1 MNALDSFLWRLNI
14 EHDDKDKP
22 ALAQQYEKLASKFN
36 ELYLAGKERSRE
48 AMALALEKANEK
60 MTAMGAFSVER
71 GEKLKHYLTRDLDQT
86 LADARHRGEGA
97 KERLNPGRLG
107 VGALSSRVAALDATG
122 NALHSRLVLSA
133 PARCS
138 IKAIDFLAWSC
149 HRAVSRSLQNRNH
162 RMHRRTRMTGS

>member
-86 LADARHRGEGA
+86 LADAQHRGEGA
-97 KERLNPGRLG
+97 KSGLTRAAWVPARFLPWLQHWTQPAMRCIP
-107 VGALSSRVAALDATG
+107 ALS
-122 NALHSRLVLSA
+122 
-133 PARCS
+133 
-138 IKAIDFLAWSC
+138 
-149 HRAVSRSLQNRNH
+149 
-162 RMHRRTRMTGS
+162 